1 MSIRPMINSSR
12 FKCPISK
19 LNRPKRIAMSLLNR
33 LKALQ
38 VEVEMPLPDLS
49 HLTLADLKS
58 EVVTFGTKHQGDSY
72 EKAWEDQGWI
82 SFMITKYGNSKVL
95 AHRRL
100 IRYVELMV
108 EKHEQTNKSV
118 PLLPLP
124 EALAGGYAMIEET
137 FGHRSIRPKAKAMNM
152 APSGASAA
160 VPLDHDEES
169 EFEMYNQGTTET
181 TPFHQEPEFTAL
193 QDRMLNLENALGR
206 VIKHLED
213 QAEKNAQKD

>member
-1 MSIRPMINSSR
+1 
-12 FKCPISK
+12 
-19 LNRPKRIAMSLLNR
+19 
-33 LKALQ
+33 
-38 VEVEMPLPDLS
+38 
-49 HLTLADLKS
+49 
-58 EVVTFGTKHQGDSY
+58 
-72 EKAWEDQGWI
+72 
-82 SFMITKYGNSKVL
+82 
-95 AHRRL
+95 
-100 IRYVELMV
+100 
-108 EKHEQTNKSV
+108 
-118 PLLPLP
+118 
-124 EALAGGYAMIEET
+124 MIEET

-193 QDRMLNLENALGR
+193 QDRMLHLENALGR